1 MTAAATTAAA
11 YHRCKGQPSFQVC
24 DARGN
29 RIGRVCRNRYGLWE
43 AFHGAAHV
51 TGSHLD
57 ARGATAALHA
67 HHRELASR

>member
-1 MTAAATTAAA
+1 MTTAATTSAAIL
-11 YHRCKGQPSFQVC
+11 RCKGQPSFTVC

-43 AFHGAAHV
+43 SFHGATHV

-57 ARGATAALHA
+57 ARGAVAALHA
-67 HHRELASR
+67 HARDLARR